1 MYARK
6 CRLTKDMRQFYNA
19 LGFVIGDLF
28 RYRYRVS
35 LQNLARA
42 FPSASYAEINQQHRL
57 FYRNI
62 ARVLTESLCPR
73 IQQLE
78 MESESIDLLRTAQA
92 TGKPIILLTGHYGN
106 WEVLNKLPLQL
117 GTPIQALYKPL
128 KSKFWDRMFRK
139 IRCTNGVRLLPAQ
152 QASRILIREKEQ
164 QHITIFIAD
173 QFPGKNNGLAIDFLS
188 QDTHMFTGAEQLAKR
203 LDAAVFYLQLNPKD
217 TRSWSVSLQAIC
229 TQASLTTDGQITKSY
244 TRKLEESIRQNPSL
258 WLWTHKRWK

>member
-1 MYARK
+1 MK
-6 CRLTKDMRQFYNA
+6 QLYNA
-19 LGFVIGDLF
+19 LGFVIGDIF

-42 FPSASYAEINQQHRL
+42 FPTASYAEISQQHRL

-62 ARVLTESLCPR
+62 ARVLTESLCPS

-78 MESESIDLLRTAQA
+78 MEGTSIDQLRMAQT

-117 GTPIQALYKPL
+117 GAPVQALYKPL

-139 IRCTNGVRLLPAQ
+139 IRCTNGIRLLPAQ

-173 QFPGKNNGLAIDFLS
+173 QFPGKNKGLAIDFLS
-188 QDTHMFTGAEQLAKR
+188 QDTHMFMGAEQLAKR
-203 LDAAVFYLQLNPKD
+203 LDAAVFYLELHPKD
-217 TRSWSVSLQAIC
+217 TRRWSVSLQKIC
-229 TQASLTTDGQITKSY
+229 TQASQTTDGQITESY
-244 TRKLEESIRQNPSL
+244 TRKLEDSIRQDPSW